1 VTFADVMV
9 RVVPGAPQELERLGV
24 AVDLARRVHGR
35 LNGVFVTQENDGKAD
50 WAHSLF
56 ERAAR
61 RSSLE
66 TTWRVVP
73 IHNDTGFLFLARRSD
88 LAVLP
93 SVGITPVSATRPL
106 GQVALE
112 SGRPVLILPPPQT
125 DMSIGNIVLVGWN
138 ESRESARAIHDALPI
153 LVEAE
158 KVYVLTVV
166 KPGDPEPIADTTLL
180 DHLREQGVTAELV
193 RRHGEEPADELAG
206 EARRT
211 GADMIVIG
219 LHRRVCSG
227 ELKFGDVS
235 ERFGRTGSMP
245 VFCSH

>member
-9 RVVPGAPQELERLGV
+9 RVIPGAPQELERLAV

-35 LNGVFVTQENDGKAD
+35 LNGVFVTQDNDGKAD

-56 ERAAR
+56 DRAAR

-73 IHNDTGFLFLARRSD
+73 MGNDAGFLYLARRSN

-93 SVGITPVSATRPL
+93 SIGITPVSATRPL
-106 GQVALE
+106 GQVPLE

-138 ESRESARAIHDALPI
+138 ESRESARATHDALPI
-153 LVEAE
+153 LAEAE
-158 KVYVLTVV
+158 KVYVLTVLE
-166 KPGDPEPIADTTLL
+166 PGDPEPIADTALL
-180 DHLREQGVTAELV
+180 DHLREEGVAAELV
-193 RRHGEEPADELAG
+193 RRHGEEPADEIAA
-206 EARRT
+206 EARRI

-219 LHRRVCSG
+219 LHRRACSG
-227 ELKFGDVS
+227 ELKLGDVS
-235 ERFGRTGSMP
+235 ERFGRTGSIP
-245 VFCSH
+245 VFCSN

>member
-1 VTFADVMV
+1 MTLADVLV
-9 RVVPGAPQELERLGV
+9 RVVPGAPQELERLAV
-24 AVDLARRVHGR
+24 TVDLARRVHGR

-56 ERAAR
+56 DRAAR

-73 IHNDTGFLFLARRSD
+73 MRDDAGLLFLARRSD

-93 SVGITPVSATRPL
+93 SIGITPVSATPPL
-106 GQVALE
+106 KQVPLQ
-112 SGRPVLILPPPQT
+112 SGRPVLILPPPRT
-125 DMSIGNIVLVGWN
+125 EMSIGNIVLVGWN
-138 ESRESARAIHDALPI
+138 ESRESARAIHDAMPI
-153 LVEAE
+153 LAEAE
-158 KVYVLTVV
+158 RVFVLTVL
-166 KPGDPEPIADTTLL
+166 KPEDPEPISDTALL
-180 DHLREQGVTAELV
+180 EHLREQGVTAELV
-193 RRHGEEPADELAG
+193 RRHGEEPADELAS

-219 LHRRVCSG
+219 LRRRVCSG
-227 ELKFGDVS
+227 ELKLGDVS
-235 ERFGRTGSMP
+235 ERFSRTGSIP

>member
-1 VTFADVMV
+1 VTVADVLV
-9 RVVPGAPQELERLGV
+9 RVVPGAPQELERLVV

-35 LNGVFVTQENDGKAD
+35 LNGVFVTQENEGKAD

-56 ERAAR
+56 DRAVR

-73 IHNDTGFLFLARRSD
+73 MRDDMGLLFLARRSD

-93 SVGITPVSATRPL
+93 SIGITPVSGARPL
-106 GQVALE
+106 NQVTLE
-112 SGRPVLILPPPQT
+112 SGRPVLILPPPRT
-125 DMSIGNIVLVGWN
+125 DTSIGNIVLVGWN
-138 ESRESARAIHDALPI
+138 ESRESARAIHDAMPI
-153 LVEAE
+153 LTEAE

-166 KPGDPEPIADTTLL
+166 TPGDPEPMSDTALL
-180 DHLREQGVTAELV
+180 EHLREQGVTAEFV
-193 RRHGEEPADELAG
+193 RRHGEEPADELAS

-211 GADMIVIG
+211 GADMLVIG
-219 LHRRVCSG
+219 LRRRVCSG
-227 ELKFGDVS
+227 ELKLGDVS
-235 ERFGRTGSMP
+235 ERFSRTGSMP

>member
-1 VTFADVMV
+1 MLADVLV
-9 RVVPGAPQELERLGV
+9 RVVPGAPQELERLIV

-50 WAHSLF
+50 WARSLF
-56 ERAAR
+56 DRAAM

-73 IHNDTGFLFLARRSD
+73 MRDDAGLLFLARRSD

-93 SVGITPVSATRPL
+93 SIGITPVSATRAL
-106 GQVALE
+106 DQVSLE
-112 SGRPVLILPPPQT
+112 SGRPVLILPPPRT

-153 LVEAE
+153 LAEAE
-158 KVYVLTVV
+158 KVYVLTVL
-166 KPGDPEPIADTTLL
+166 KPGDPEPISDIALL
-180 DHLREQGVTAELV
+180 EHLREQGVTAELV
-193 RRHGEEPADELAG
+193 RRHGEEPANELAS

-211 GADMIVIG
+211 GADILVIG
-219 LHRRVCSG
+219 LRRRVCSG
-227 ELKFGDVS
+227 ELKLGDVS
-235 ERFGRTGSMP
+235 ERFSRTGSLP